1 MLTKRFSKK
10 NCLNRKALAL
20 CIKCTSFEM
29 FPCSA
34 CEKNNTKCVVLD
46 KENSSHCSEY
56 VLQEVKCDVEGV
68 LVGE

>member
-1 MLTKRFSKK
+1 
-10 NCLNRKALAL
+10 
-20 CIKCTSFEM
+20 M

-46 KENSSHCSEY
+46 KENSDRCSKY
-56 VLQEVKCDVEGV
+56 VLRKAKCDVKGI